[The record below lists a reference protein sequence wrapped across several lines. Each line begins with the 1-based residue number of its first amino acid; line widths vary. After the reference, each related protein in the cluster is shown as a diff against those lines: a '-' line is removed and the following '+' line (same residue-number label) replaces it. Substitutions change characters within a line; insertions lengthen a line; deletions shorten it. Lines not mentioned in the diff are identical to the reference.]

1 MSGAPGIETAIGG
14 SPTAFVLARAGTPPH
29 RVRADPA
36 GGARDIMRLPACAPL
51 LTAGGGGPSVTIR
64 ETFGIMSVA
73 RIEVT
78 AVAATSAA
86 IATNGVTSAASGVAQ
101 GVMDAMIVVRLV
113 VVNAA
118 MTAGKTTSVRS
129 AAILVMTSAESAGA
143 IVVEITLSSA
153 VIVPKFPV
161 EVLLATSIGPMMP
174 VVATAHAE
182 KPVAIVD
189 LMRRAA
195 EEGAIA
201 ARIVEVTVVAQGAM
215 RADYVRLPRADARL
229 GA

>member
-73 RIEVT
+73 RIEGT

-113 VVNAA
+113 VANEA

-129 AAILVMTSAESAGA
+129 AE
-143 IVVEITLSSA
+143 SSA

-161 EVLLATSIGPMMP
+161 EVLLATSVGPMTP

-182 KPVAIVD
+182 KPVAIAD

-201 ARIVEVTVVAQGAM
+201 ARIVEVTVRTRCDASGL
-215 RADYVRLPRADARL
+215 RASPPGRRSASLRAAGL
-229 GA
+229 GLRS